1 MNRRQLISTIG
12 KHCAVGLSGMTA
24 LSEFSLAQTAGA
36 KQARFIVGFP
46 AGGVVDFAIRSTAE
60 GLSANGQALSII
72 ENRPGASGNIAMD
85 FVARQ
90 AADSNTFAVL
100 SNSVLTTNPF
110 VPQLASKAADPFKD
124 LVPVAAI
131 ADMMLL
137 LAVTP
142 QVGVSTLEQFL
153 AKAREPGQRL
163 RVGLAGTG
171 TPHHLSALLLERA
184 ANLDLTMVPYKGG
197 PPMIADAA
205 GGHLDAVFT
214 TIPVGGPMVASG
226 KLRWIAIVQPTTLKA
241 LPGVP
246 SLNEVFKGQSIPS
259 WIAVWAPAAMP
270 NDQLDALNQQINA
283 AVNSPAIANKLRSN
297 GLEPLNMSRAELLK
311 RQNDEARFMKDFLG
325 RIKLDFQT

>member
-1 MNRRQLISTIG
+1 MDRRQIISWMAG
-12 KHCAVGLSGMTA
+12 GAVAPLA
-24 LSEFSLAQTAGA
+24 SLAGAQGSLA

-46 AGGVVDFAIRSTAE
+46 AGGVVDFAIRTTTEALVAS
-60 GLSANGQALSII
+60 GQPLSII
-72 ENRPGASGNIAMD
+72 ENRPGASGNIALEY
-85 FVARQ
+85 VARQ
-90 AADSNTFAVL
+90 GVETNSFAVL

-110 VPQLASKAADPFKD
+110 VPQLSSKSVDPFKD

-131 ADMMLL
+131 ADMVLL

-142 QVGVSTLEQFL
+142 QLGVTTLEQFL

-184 ANLDLTMVPYKGG
+184 ANLDLIMVPYKGG

-226 KLRWIAIVQPTTLKA
+226 KLRWLAVVQANTLKS

-246 SLNEVFKGQSIPS
+246 SLVETFKGQSIPS
-259 WIAVWAPAAMP
+259 WIAIWAPSSMP
-270 NDQLDALNQQINA
+270 AEVLDAMNVQFNA
-283 AVNSPAIANKLRSN
+283 AINSPATTAKLRNN
-297 GLEPLNMSRAELLK
+297 GLEPLTLTRAEMN
-311 RQNDEARFMKDFLG
+311 RRVNDEARFMKDFLAK
-325 RIKLDFQT
+325 IKLDFQT

>member
-1 MNRRQLISTIG
+1 MDRRQIISWMAATAAANLATPAWAQSG
-12 KHCAVGLSGMTA
+12 VG
-24 LSEFSLAQTAGA
+24 

-46 AGGVVDFAIRSTAE
+46 AGGVVDFAIRTTADA
-60 GLSANGQALSII
+60 LSANGQPLSII
-72 ENRPGASGNIAMD
+72 ENRAGASGNIALE

-90 AADSNTFAVL
+90 SPESHQFAVL

-110 VPQLASKAADPFKD
+110 VPQLSSKAVDPFKE

-131 ADMMLL
+131 ADMVLL

-142 QVGVSTLEQFL
+142 QLGVTTLEQFL

-226 KLRWIAIVQPTTLKA
+226 KLRWIAVVQPNTLKS

-246 SLNEVFKGQSIPS
+246 SLVDVFKGQSIPS
-259 WIAVWAPAAMP
+259 WIAIWAPAAMP
-270 NDQLDALNQQINA
+270 PETLDAMNALLNTAI
-283 AVNSPAIANKLRSN
+283 NSPATATKLRNN
-297 GLEPLNMSRAELLK
+297 GLEPLNLSRAEMSRRL
-311 RQNDEARFMKDFLG
+311 NDEARFMKDFLG
-325 RIKLDFQT
+325 KIKLDFQT

>member
-1 MNRRQLISTIG
+1 MDRRQVITWM
-12 KHCAVGLSGMTA
+12 AATAAAGLSSATQ
-24 LSEFSLAQTAGA
+24 AQSSAG

-46 AGGVVDFAIRSTAE
+46 AGGVVDFAIRTTAE
-60 GLSANGQALSII
+60 ALLANGQPLSII
-72 ENRPGASGNIAMD
+72 ENRAGASGNIALE

-90 AADSNTFAVL
+90 SADSYHFAVL

-110 VPQLASKAADPFKD
+110 VPQLASKSVDPFKD

-131 ADMMLL
+131 ADMVLL

-142 QVGVSTLEQFL
+142 QLGVSTLEQFL

-226 KLRWIAIVQPTTLKA
+226 KLRWIAIVQPTALKS

-246 SLNEVFKGQSIPS
+246 SLVDVFKGQSIPS
-259 WIAVWAPAAMP
+259 WIAVWAPASMAPETLDTM
-270 NDQLDALNQQINA
+270 NAQLNA
-283 AVNSPAIANKLRSN
+283 AINSPASAAKLRNN
-297 GLEPLNMSRAELLK
+297 GLEPLNLTRADMNK
-311 RQNDEARFMKDFLG
+311 RLNDEAKFMKDFLG
-325 RIKLDFQT
+325 KIKLDFQT

>member
-1 MNRRQLISTIG
+1 MDRRQIIAWMAATAAAQLANPAWAQS
-12 KHCAVGLSGMTA
+12 AVG
-24 LSEFSLAQTAGA
+24 

-46 AGGVVDFAIRSTAE
+46 AGGVVDFAIRTTADA
-60 GLSANGQALSII
+60 LSANGQPLSII
-72 ENRPGASGNIAMD
+72 ENRAGASGNIALE

-90 AADSNTFAVL
+90 SPESHQFAVL

-110 VPQLASKAADPFKD
+110 VPQLSSKAVDPFKD

-131 ADMMLL
+131 ADMVLL

-142 QVGVSTLEQFL
+142 QLGVTTLEQFL

-171 TPHHLSALLLERA
+171 TPHHLSALLLERS

-226 KLRWIAIVQPTTLKA
+226 KLRWIAVVQPNTLKN

-246 SLNEVFKGQSIPS
+246 SLVDVFKGQSIPS
-259 WIAVWAPAAMP
+259 WVAVWAPASMAP
-270 NDQLDALNQQINA
+270 ETLDAMNALLNTAI
-283 AVNSPAIANKLRSN
+283 NSPATAAKLRNN
-297 GLEPLNMSRAELLK
+297 GLEPLNLSRAEMNRRL
-311 RQNDEARFMKDFLG
+311 NDEAKFMKDFLG
-325 RIKLDFQT
+325 KIKLDFQT